1 MTADWQPSKWP
12 PAAKRYMRE
21 FPLASALYVGVLIGS
36 VVILRRFDPPLYAA
50 IPLALAPVAPA
61 LLMLRAYLRFVAGVD
76 EMQRRIQHE
85 SMLIA
90 AAVVAFGTFSY
101 GFLEGVG
108 AVPSIPGALIWV
120 LPAMIAV
127 WGVTLPFVIRRYK

>member
-1 MTADWQPSKWP
+1 MTAEWPPSKWP
-12 PAAKRYMRE
+12 PAVKRYMRE
-21 FPLASALYVGVLIGS
+21 FPFASVLYFGVLMAS
-36 VVILRRFDPPLYAA
+36 VVIINRFDPPLYAT

-90 AAVVAFGTFSY
+90 AGVVAFGAFSY

-108 AVPSIPGALIWV
+108 AVPSIPLALIWV
-120 LPAMIAV
+120 LPAMVVV
-127 WGVTLPFVIRRYK
+127 WGVALLFVIRRYK